1 MKKVIFT
8 RAIAPSKKREE
19 ITRPDYPGY
28 LVTLSNLPGVEIVI
42 ARGSA
47 TRTDGKSWMFLTDV
61 WLAFERETG
70 LSLSTKTTKG
80 KTRTE
85 CYERLV
91 AALCTYTPEKFAE
104 YMEDRKVRRMTSLIK
119 GESP

>member
-1 MKKVIFT
+1 MKKVTFT
-8 RAIAPSKKREE
+8 RAIAPSKMREE

-42 ARGSA
+42 ARGSV
-47 TRTDGKSWMFLTDV
+47 TRTNGKGWAFRTDV
-61 WLAFERETG
+61 WTAFERETG
-70 LSLSTKTTKG
+70 LSISVKTTQG

-91 AALCTYTPEKFAE
+91 AALCAYTPEKFAA
-104 YMEDRKVRRMTSLIK
+104 YMEDRKVLRMTSLIK